1 MLTSIRVGRGYLK
14 DVFQGRQ
21 GIEQAYFGGRHSVH
35 RMNFGRVWR
44 SWGGAEDEQ
53 RCGNANLS
61 VVFKKGECI
70 HLT

>member
-1 MLTSIRVGRGYLK
+1 
-14 DVFQGRQ
+14 
-21 GIEQAYFGGRHSVH
+21 
-35 RMNFGRVWR
+35 MNFGRVWR